1 MWNICANT
9 LLITFLY
16 IEVANKILLGIYIMH
31 CMFLPIVGYVQ
42 NSDRCAVISWL
53 GLYVFIIVLK
63 NNNAS
68 LACSACMWWAIV
80 FYIKIHTYSFN
91 THVVFLSAI
100 SYQIFFIYT
109 SYRFKTSIT
118 LRMPF
123 KCEQTNTC
131 DNSKT
136 LFYSKIWNK
145 SRNENSMHAKL
156 GWNVLEDVLVNTNMH
171 HNNGEIWQIWAQVG
185 GKGYILGYVC
195 LTCQFDIPWI
205 FLFLK
210 NQSLFSLELK
220 G

>member
-1 MWNICANT
+1 
-9 LLITFLY
+9 
-16 IEVANKILLGIYIMH
+16 
-31 CMFLPIVGYVQ
+31 
-42 NSDRCAVISWL
+42 
-53 GLYVFIIVLK
+53 
-63 NNNAS
+63 
-68 LACSACMWWAIV
+68 
-80 FYIKIHTYSFN
+80 
-91 THVVFLSAI
+91 
-100 SYQIFFIYT
+100 
-109 SYRFKTSIT
+109 
-118 LRMPF
+118 MPF

-205 FLFLK
+205 FLFLEK
-210 NQSLFSLELK
+210 QSLFSLELK
-220 G
+220 GSHYNILYNLASTDLGLFQIIDFESFVLSTFVTQVDSFLN